1 MLTKRQE
8 VLLGLI
14 IEEYVRSAEPVGSR
28 FLAENFNIGVSPAT
42 IRNEMVSLEKLGLI
56 QSMHTSAGRIPT
68 EEGYKY
74 YIKNIL
80 PKSNLIGQPFQ
91 SAFQE
96 TDEAEEVLKCLA
108 KRLVELS
115 GETAI
120 MTYDSD
126 RSYYTGVSK
135 LFHKPDFKDLE
146 NVRSLSDLVDRFD
159 EVMFQMSSLISD
171 YPEIFIGSQNP
182 FGDQMAS
189 VVVRYKLPNNKEGL
203 LGLVGPIRMDY
214 SKNLALLERAK
225 QVIIDLYE

>member
-8 VLLGLI
+8 LLLGFI

-28 FLAENFNIGVSPAT
+28 FLADNFDIGVSPAT
-42 IRNEMVSLEKLGLI
+42 IRNEMGQLEKEGLI
-56 QSMHTSAGRIPT
+56 HSLHTSAGRIPT

-80 PKSNLIGQPFQ
+80 PQSNLVGEPFK
-91 SAFQE
+91 SAVCESDQ
-96 TDEAEEVLKCLA
+96 TEEILKSLA

-120 MTYDSD
+120 MTFDSD
-126 RSYYTGVSK
+126 RNYHTGVSK

-146 NVRSLSDLVDRFD
+146 NVRFLSDLIDRFD

-171 YPEIFIGSQNP
+171 YPEVFIGSQNP
-182 FGDQMAS
+182 FGDKIAS

-203 LGLVGPIRMDY
+203 LGLIGPIRMDY
-214 SKNLALLERAK
+214 SKNIALIERAK